1 MTMDDRT
8 RRLDMVTTQLAA
20 RGVRDARVLE
30 AMREVPRHLFVPE
43 SARHEAYDDRPLP
56 IGEAQTISQPYMVA
70 VMTQA
75 LAPLEADRVLEI
87 GTGSGYQTAILARL
101 AGSVVSI
108 ERHAALAARA
118 RTVLDS
124 LGITNVDIHVGDGTE
139 GWPDDAPF
147 DRILVTA
154 GAPNVPESLRQQ
166 LADGGRLVIPVGAS
180 GFQHVTIVDRHG
192 DQYTERQGDAC
203 VFVPLIGRLGWPNSL
218 PERAAVRPP
227 ERPESASQAQA
238 CKQLSRRYFPVGNQD
253 NCQYMDGGVEF
264 CIIFPSH
271 SAVSCINDGL
281 NRPSCPTRPTRDG
294 NVMTIKKRNRV
305 LAIDDEP
312 SMIEWLKILLEHEG
326 YEVRTAMIGTR
337 GEEIF
342 KTWKPDVVVTDMMLP
357 DADGLELLRKFKQI
371 HADTEVIVVT
381 GHGSVVKAVEA
392 MKAGAHSFVE
402 KPIEPDTLLAMLER
416 AIERRDL
423 VGENLLLKQKLEG
436 QFRFGNI
443 IGKSKKM
450 HEVLELVE
458 SVAGSDANILIQGEN
473 GTGKELIANAIHY
486 NSKRAK
492 GPFIKINCAAIP
504 KDLIES
510 ELFGYKK
517 GAFTGAATDR
527 EGLFEMSEG
536 GSLLL
541 DEIGEMPPY
550 LQTKLLRVL
559 QEREYRPIG
568 SDRIVRVDF
577 RLICATNIDL
587 DAALRD
593 GKLREDLYFR
603 INTITLRVPPL
614 RERTE
619 DIPLL
624 CEHFLEKYR
633 QRHQRNVKSI
643 APAAYHVLIRHRWP
657 GNVRELENV
666 IERGVL
672 VAKGSEITV
681 NDLPES
687 LRTESSTTT
696 EFVIPPH
703 RTLAEIE
710 KMAILQ
716 TLQRTNWNKQEAAQI
731 LGLYRPTLY
740 SKMKKHEIQDGGKGA
755 ARRAAPVQ

>member
-1 MTMDDRT
+1 M
-8 RRLDMVTTQLAA
+8 TTQ
-20 RGVRDARVLE
+20 
-30 AMREVPRHLFVPE
+30 
-43 SARHEAYDDRPLP
+43 
-56 IGEAQTISQPYMVA
+56 
-70 VMTQA
+70 
-75 LAPLEADRVLEI
+75 
-87 GTGSGYQTAILARL
+87 
-101 AGSVVSI
+101 
-108 ERHAALAARA
+108 
-118 RTVLDS
+118 
-124 LGITNVDIHVGDGTE
+124 
-139 GWPDDAPF
+139 
-147 DRILVTA
+147 
-154 GAPNVPESLRQQ
+154 
-166 LADGGRLVIPVGAS
+166 
-180 GFQHVTIVDRHG
+180 
-192 DQYTERQGDAC
+192 
-203 VFVPLIGRLGWPNSL
+203 
-218 PERAAVRPP
+218 
-227 ERPESASQAQA
+227 
-238 CKQLSRRYFPVGNQD
+238 
-253 NCQYMDGGVEF
+253 
-264 CIIFPSH
+264 
-271 SAVSCINDGL
+271 
-281 NRPSCPTRPTRDG
+281 
-294 NVMTIKKRNRV
+294 KKKHRV
-305 LAIDDEP
+305 LAVDDEP
-312 SMIEWLKILLEHEG
+312 AMIEWLKILLEHEG
-326 YEVRTAMIGTR
+326 HEVRTAMVGAR
-337 GEEIF
+337 GEEVF
-342 KTWKPDVVVTDMMLP
+342 RAWKPDVVITDMMLP
-357 DADGLELLRKFKQI
+357 DVDGIELLRRFKQI

-381 GHGSVVKAVEA
+381 GHGSVQKAVEA
-392 MKAGAHSFVE
+392 MRAGAFEFVE
-402 KPIEPDTLLAMLER
+402 KPVDHDALLAKIER

-423 VGENLLLKQKLEG
+423 RSENLALKKQVEG

-443 IGKSKKM
+443 IGKSRKM

-473 GTGKELIANAIHY
+473 GTGKELISNATHY

-517 GAFTGAATDR
+517 GAFTGAQNDK
-527 EGLFEMSEG
+527 EGLFEMAEG

-624 CEHFLEKYR
+624 CEHFLEKYK
-633 QRHQRNVKSI
+633 QRHQRNVRSI
-643 APAAYHVLIRHRWP
+643 APAAYHLLIRHRWP

-672 VAKGSEITV
+672 VAKGQEITV

-687 LRTESSTTT
+687 LRSEGAATA

-710 KMAILQ
+710 KMAIVQ

-740 SKMKKHEIQDGGKGA
+740 SKMKKHEIQDAGKSGS
-755 ARRAAPVQ
+755 RRTAGV

>member
-1 MTMDDRT
+1 MTT
-8 RRLDMVTTQLAA
+8 
-20 RGVRDARVLE
+20 
-30 AMREVPRHLFVPE
+30 P
-43 SARHEAYDDRPLP
+43 
-56 IGEAQTISQPYMVA
+56 
-70 VMTQA
+70 
-75 LAPLEADRVLEI
+75 
-87 GTGSGYQTAILARL
+87 
-101 AGSVVSI
+101 
-108 ERHAALAARA
+108 
-118 RTVLDS
+118 
-124 LGITNVDIHVGDGTE
+124 
-139 GWPDDAPF
+139 
-147 DRILVTA
+147 
-154 GAPNVPESLRQQ
+154 
-166 LADGGRLVIPVGAS
+166 
-180 GFQHVTIVDRHG
+180 
-192 DQYTERQGDAC
+192 
-203 VFVPLIGRLGWPNSL
+203 
-218 PERAAVRPP
+218 
-227 ERPESASQAQA
+227 
-238 CKQLSRRYFPVGNQD
+238 
-253 NCQYMDGGVEF
+253 
-264 CIIFPSH
+264 
-271 SAVSCINDGL
+271 
-281 NRPSCPTRPTRDG
+281 
-294 NVMTIKKRNRV
+294 KKKYRV

-312 SMIEWLKILLEHEG
+312 AMIEWLKILLEHEG

-342 KTWKPDVVVTDMMLP
+342 KT
-357 DADGLELLRKFKQI
+357 
-371 HADTEVIVVT
+371 
-381 GHGSVVKAVEA
+381 VEA
-392 MKAGAHSFVE
+392 RRRRHRHDAARHRRAGAAAPVQADACRHRSDRRHR
-402 KPIEPDTLLAMLER
+402 PRQR
-416 AIERRDL
+416 AQGGRGDEGGARTASSRSRSSPTRCWRCSSARSSGATC
-423 VGENLLLKQKLEG
+423 VSENLLLKQKLEG

-517 GAFTGAATDR
+517 GAFTGAQNDK
-527 EGLFEMSEG
+527 EGLFEMAEG

-577 RLICATNIDL
+577 RLVCATNIDL

-624 CEHFLEKYR
+624 CEHFLEKYKT
-633 QRHQRNVKSI
+633 RHQRNVKSI

-672 VAKGSEITV
+672 VAKGSEIT
-681 NDLPES
+681 
-687 LRTESSTTT
+687 
-696 EFVIPPH
+696 
-703 RTLAEIE
+703 
-710 KMAILQ
+710 
-716 TLQRTNWNKQEAAQI
+716 
-731 LGLYRPTLY
+731 PTICR
-740 SKMKKHEIQDGGKGA
+740 SRSAPRDRHDAGV
-755 ARRAAPVQ
+755 RDPAAPHACRNREDGDPADAAAHQLEQAGSGADPRALSSDALQQDEEARDPGRRQVRRPPRG